1 MKNDIYLLGDTFEQE
16 ITACKHEE
24 RAIRKIV
31 KRYEEVLSNHRINNQ
46 ERSKLINNIRLN
58 KIKEINEEIDKS
70 NLEIEELKKK
80 QRIFYMLIVKE
91 MAITIF

>member
-31 KRYEEVLSNHRINNQ
+31 KRKPKY
-46 ERSKLINNIRLN
+46 
-58 KIKEINEEIDKS
+58 DK
-70 NLEIEELKKK
+70 K
-80 QRIFYMLIVKE
+80 
-91 MAITIF
+91 

>member
-1 MKNDIYLLGDTFEQE
+1 MI
-16 ITACKHEE
+16 
-24 RAIRKIV
+24 
-31 KRYEEVLSNHRINNQ
+31 
-46 ERSKLINNIRLN
+46 
-58 KIKEINEEIDKS
+58 KS